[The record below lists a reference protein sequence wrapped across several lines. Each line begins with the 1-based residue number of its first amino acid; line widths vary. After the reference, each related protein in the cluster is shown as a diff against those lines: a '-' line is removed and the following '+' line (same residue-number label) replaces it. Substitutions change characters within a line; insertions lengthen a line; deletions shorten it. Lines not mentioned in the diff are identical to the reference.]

1 MNESSGENLTPY
13 QKWKINSASASVEK
27 SAVNNEPEDNLTP
40 YQRWKKNLGTTRP
53 WDMLNPNVKR
63 VDKDVAEARFS
74 ICKGC
79 EHLTKTTNQ
88 CKKCGC
94 LMHLKTQ
101 LAAAEC
107 PIGKWAAVS

>member
-1 MNESSGENLTPY
+1 MSESHEDGLTPY
-13 QKWKINSASASVEK
+13 QRWKLNTASAPVDKPAEAAESD
-27 SAVNNEPEDNLTP
+27 DNLTP

-63 VDKDVAEARFS
+63 VDKEVAEARFNT
-74 ICKGC
+74 CKGC

>member
-1 MNESSGENLTPY
+1 MSESHEDGLTPY
-13 QKWKINSASASVEK
+13 QRWKLNAASAPVAKPAETTESI
-27 SAVNNEPEDNLTP
+27 DNLTP
-40 YQRWKKNLGTTRP
+40 YQRWKKNLGDTRP

-63 VDKDVAEARFS
+63 VDKEVAEARFNT
-74 ICKGC
+74 CKGC